1 MRFDDLLPYILP
13 RARGCAEI
21 MVAFNARL
29 AAIELC
35 RKALVWRDYQL
46 PILTIADK
54 TSYAYAPNSAYSVTK
69 LISLTLDG
77 TDVTVLDPL
86 RGQQLVQANAVSN
99 YAYGTSNG
107 FELQPA
113 QTVGLAIVTYAA
125 LVPGLNSNSLPDSF
139 NRYAEAIAHGALAR
153 ILTTKGRDYYDPAG
167 AIENRQAWEDDIG
180 NAISDADSGFARST
194 QRTAKV
200 WF

>member
-1 MRFDDLLPYILP
+1 MKFDDLIPYILP

-35 RKALVWRDYQL
+35 RRALVWRDYQA
-46 PILTIADK
+46 PILTVADK
-54 TSYAYAPNSAYSVTK
+54 TSYTCAPNSAYSVIK
-69 LISLTLDG
+69 LISLTLDA
-77 TDVTVLDPL
+77 TEVALLDPL
-86 RGQQLVQANAVSN
+86 RGQELDQANAVSN
-99 YAYGTSNG
+99 YAYGTANG
-107 FELQPA
+107 FELHPA
-113 QTVGLAIVTYAA
+113 QTAGLAIVTYAS
-125 LVPGLNSNSLPDSF
+125 LVPSLNSNSLPDMF

-153 ILTTKGRDYYDPAG
+153 ILATKGRDYYDPAG
-167 AIENRQAWEDDIG
+167 AVENRLAWEDDIG
-180 NAISDADSGFARST
+180 NAQSDADSGFARST

>member
-1 MRFDDLLPYILP
+1 MKFDDMLPYILP
-13 RARGCAEI
+13 RAKGCAEI

-35 RKALVWRDYQL
+35 RKALIWRDYQA
-46 PILTIADK
+46 PILTVADK
-54 TSYAYAPNSAYSVTK
+54 TSYTYAPNSTYAIIK

-77 TDVTVLDPL
+77 NEVALLDPL
-86 RGQQLVQANAVSN
+86 RGQQMTQANAVSN
-99 YAYGTSNG
+99 YAYGTANG

-113 QTVGLAIVTYAA
+113 QTAGLAIVTYAS
-125 LVPGLNSNSLPDSF
+125 LVPGINSNSLPDSF

-153 ILTTKGRDYYDPAG
+153 ILATKGRDYYDPAG
-167 AIENRQAWEDDIG
+167 AIENKLAWEDDIA
-180 NAISDADSGFARST
+180 NAISDADSGFARTT
-194 QRTAKV
+194 QRTATV